1 MIRTLVSFA
10 FLTALVTSA
19 TGCSTVDLAGH
30 KRAPFASTDHPAVRC
45 VCLWQEAAGQ
55 TETGETV
62 RGFAGQI
69 YFFTANDQSS
79 VGVEGDVH
87 VFLFDDHG
95 SPDEQA
101 RPISEAGFA
110 NVEWQAM
117 RRDSQLGP
125 TYSLFV
131 PYPRAGNLEANCA
144 LRLRLTQPDGS
155 TLFSEMTQVKLPG
168 LARREQKR
176 EVPSVDPRREQQWS
190 AEQQPAREGRTTGE
204 TIGMRRGDRFIA
216 TANPGTPSRG
226 TEIGRPVLPEE
237 KANPNIDSRVKYY
250 EEKLQTI
257 LKQRAANQSS
267 QNQPA
272 QYGPGAIEQT
282 GYRQSSGN
290 GQSQQ
295 VENPFYSF

>member
-1 MIRTLVSFA
+1 MTRLQVSFA
-10 FLTALVTSA
+10 FLTVLMASVA
-19 TGCSTVDLAGH
+19 GCSTVDIAGR
-30 KRAPFASTDHPAVRC
+30 KPAPFASADHPAVRC
-45 VCLWQEAAGQ
+45 VCLWQEAKGQ
-55 TETGETV
+55 AETGEIT
-62 RGFAGQI
+62 RGFAGQV
-69 YFFTANDQSS
+69 YFFTADDQSS

-95 SPDEQA
+95 SPDQQA
-101 RPISEAGFA
+101 RPISESGFA

-168 LARREQKR
+168 LARQKR
-176 EVPSVDPRREQQWS
+176 MQEVSPVDSRREQQWS
-190 AEQQPAREGRTTGE
+190 AEHQPAREGRTTTE

-216 TANPGTPSRG
+216 TATSGTQSRG
-226 TEIGRPVLPEE
+226 TEIGRPALTAG
-237 KANPNIDSRVKYY
+237 KANPDIDSRVKYY

-257 LKQRAANQSS
+257 LKRRAANQSS
-267 QNQPA
+267 QHRPA
-272 QYGPGAIEQT
+272 QYGPGTIEQT
-282 GYRQSSGN
+282 GYEPSNGN
-290 GQSQQ
+290 GQPQQ
-295 VENPFYSF
+295 LENPFYSF